1 MSPSQPTLQE
11 ESAHV
16 FHEVLLNDARLA
28 LPAKVRE
35 LAKKTVFN
43 SLAIPTPYIPVPL
56 KVTES
61 SAALWALAAT
71 YANAIVRERYA
82 IEQSATVNT
91 DLASLFLVSGLVARV
106 DGKPLTD
113 ADLAARYS
121 AYDLGHIFERW
132 RFNCTNVY
140 PTRDGRFF
148 HLHGSLNSDKTLT
161 MMRLPLY
168 RPEMT
173 DEMEI
178 IQEYCKAVS
187 QHDSQWLD
195 VEANEHWRQ
204 AGTICLTPDEF
215 RASEQGKAIANDAIY
230 SLEQV
235 DKHNLPPVPYV
246 SPGANKYRPLEG
258 IKILDISRVI
268 AAPTI
273 SKLAALY
280 GATVLRVSCASEP
293 ELGLL
298 LVDGNLGKLDTSI
311 NLKSTEGKKQFL
323 ELLQDADVVIDGYRP
338 GALEK
343 LGFGPRYLR
352 EIAKRRQKGIVILR
366 ENCYGWH
373 GPEVHRSG
381 WQQISDCF
389 TGVSWLVGR
398 FFGLD
403 EPVVPPLPNSDYQT
417 GIIGLI
423 GILAAVDRRANEGG
437 SYLIDVSLNQYNQFL
452 LSLGEYPEETQAALR
467 AQHQD
472 LKLRHYH
479 TIFTATQK
487 MIASLQ
493 SSVPSLFKNS
503 NWGNIDSDFHKEG
516 GMLEK
521 LTYVLP
527 PTTFDKTKPAYD
539 VGSCFPGTHEPR
551 WP

>member
-1 MSPSQPTLQE
+1 MSPSQPTLQQ
-11 ESAHV
+11 ESARV
-16 FHEVLLNDARLA
+16 FHEVLLKDARLA
-28 LPAKVRE
+28 LPSKVHE
-35 LAKKTVFN
+35 LAERTIFDA
-43 SLAIPTPYIPVPL
+43 LTIPTPYIPVSL

-71 YANAIVRERYA
+71 YANAIVRERYG
-82 IEQSATVNT
+82 IEQSASVNT

-121 AYDLGHIFERW
+121 VYDLGHIFERW

-148 HLHGSLNSDKTLT
+148 HLHGSLNPDKTLT
-161 MMRLPLY
+161 MMKLPLH
-168 RPEMT
+168 RPGIT

-195 VEANEHWRQ
+195 MEANEHWRQ
-204 AGTICLTPDEF
+204 AGTICLTPEEF
-215 RASEQGKAIANDAIY
+215 FASEQGKAIANDAIY

-235 DKHNLPPVPYV
+235 DEHSLPRYP
-246 SPGANKYRPLEG
+246 
-258 IKILDISRVI
+258 
-268 AAPTI
+268 PTI

-311 NLKSTEGKKQFL
+311 NLKSVEGKKQFL

-343 LGFGPRYLR
+343 LGFGRRYLR

-417 GIIGLI
+417 GIIGLV

-437 SYLIDVSLNQYNQFL
+437 SYLVDVSLNQYNQFL

-467 AQHQD
+467 AQHRD

-487 MIASLQ
+487 MIGSLQ
-493 SSVPSLFKNS
+493 GSVPSLFKS
-503 NWGNIDSDFHKEG
+503 SHWGNIESNFGKGD
-516 GMLEK
+516 GMLEN
-521 LTYVLP
+521 LSYVLP
-527 PTTFDKTKPAYD
+527 PTTFNKTKPAYD

-551 WP
+551 WPLPTS

>member
-11 ESAHV
+11 ELARV

-28 LPAKVRE
+28 LPAKVYE
-35 LAKKTVFN
+35 LAERTVFD
-43 SLAIPTPYIPVPL
+43 SLTIPTPYIPVPL

-71 YANAIVRERYA
+71 CANAIVRERYG

-106 DGKPLTD
+106 DGKLLAD
-113 ADLAARYS
+113 ADLVARYS
-121 AYDLGHIFERW
+121 AYDLGHIFEKW

-148 HLHGSLNSDKTLT
+148 HLHGSLNSNKTLT
-161 MMRLPLY
+161 MMKLPLY
-168 RPEMT
+168 RPDMT

-178 IQEYCKAVS
+178 IQEYCKA
-187 QHDSQWLD
+187 
-195 VEANEHWRQ
+195 
-204 AGTICLTPDEF
+204 
-215 RASEQGKAIANDAIY
+215 
-230 SLEQV
+230 
-235 DKHNLPPVPYV
+235 
-246 SPGANKYRPLEG
+246 
-258 IKILDISRVI
+258 
-268 AAPTI
+268 
-273 SKLAALY
+273 LAALY

-343 LGFGPRYLR
+343 LGFGRRYLR

-381 WQQISDCF
+381 WQQILDCF

-437 SYLIDVSLNQYNQFL
+437 SYLVDISLNQYNQFL

-467 AQHQD
+467 AQHPD
-472 LKLRHYH
+472 LKLRHYN
-479 TIFTATQK
+479 TIFTAT
-487 MIASLQ
+487 
-493 SSVPSLFKNS
+493 
-503 NWGNIDSDFHKEG
+503 
-516 GMLEK
+516 
-521 LTYVLP
+521 
-527 PTTFDKTKPAYD
+527 
-539 VGSCFPGTHEPR
+539 
-551 WP
+551 

>member
-1 MSPSQPTLQE
+1 MSPSQPTLQQ
-11 ESAHV
+11 ESARV
-16 FHEVLLNDARLA
+16 FHEVLLKDARLA
-28 LPAKVRE
+28 LPSKVHE
-35 LAKKTVFN
+35 LAERTIFDA
-43 SLAIPTPYIPVPL
+43 LTIPTPYIPVSL

-71 YANAIVRERYA
+71 YANAIVRERYG
-82 IEQSATVNT
+82 IEQSASVNT

-121 AYDLGHIFERW
+121 VYDLGHIFE
-132 RFNCTNVY
+132 
-140 PTRDGRFF
+140 
-148 HLHGSLNSDKTLT
+148 SLNPDKTLT
-161 MMRLPLY
+161 MMKLPLH
-168 RPEMT
+168 RPGIT

-195 VEANEHWRQ
+195 MEANEHWRQ
-204 AGTICLTPDEF
+204 AGTICLTPEEF
-215 RASEQGKAIANDAIY
+215 FASEQGKAIANDAIY

-235 DKHNLPPVPYV
+235 DEHSLPR
-246 SPGANKYRPLEG
+246 YR

-311 NLKSTEGKKQFL
+311 NLKSVEGKKQFL

-343 LGFGPRYLR
+343 LGFGRRYLR

-417 GIIGLI
+417 GIIGLV

-437 SYLIDVSLNQYNQFL
+437 SYLVDVSLNQYNQFL

-467 AQHQD
+467 AQHRD

-487 MIASLQ
+487 MIGSLQ
-493 SSVPSLFKNS
+493 GSVPSLFKS
-503 NWGNIDSDFHKEG
+503 SHWGNIESNFGKGD
-516 GMLEK
+516 GMLEN
-521 LTYVLP
+521 LSYVLP
-527 PTTFDKTKPAYD
+527 PTTFNKTKPAYD

-551 WP
+551 WPLPTS

>member
-1 MSPSQPTLQE
+1 MSPSQPSLQQ
-11 ESAHV
+11 ESARV

-28 LPAKVRE
+28 LPAKVQE
-35 LAKKTVFN
+35 LAERTTFDA
-43 SLAIPTPYIPVPL
+43 LAIPAPYIPVPL

-71 YANAIVRERYA
+71 YANAIVRERYG
-82 IEQSATVNT
+82 IEQSASVNT
-91 DLASLFLVSGLVARV
+91 DLASLFLVSGLVACV

-121 AYDLGHIFERW
+121 VYDLGHIFE
-132 RFNCTNVY
+132 
-140 PTRDGRFF
+140 
-148 HLHGSLNSDKTLT
+148 SLNPDKTLT
-161 MMRLPLY
+161 MMKLPLY
-168 RPEMT
+168 RPDIT

-195 VEANEHWRQ
+195 MEANEHWRQ

-230 SLEQV
+230 SMEQV
-235 DKHNLPPVPYV
+235 DEHILPPVPYL
-246 SPGANKYRPLEG
+246 SSSTNTYRPLEG

-273 SKLAALY
+273 SKLAAVY

-298 LVDGNLGKLDTSI
+298 LVDGNLGKLDTPI
-311 NLKSTEGKKQFL
+311 NLKSVEGKKQFL

-343 LGFGPRYLR
+343 LGFGRRYLR
-352 EIAKRRQKGIVILR
+352 EVARRRQKGIVILR

-417 GIIGLI
+417 GIIGLV

-437 SYLIDVSLNQYNQFL
+437 SYLVDISLNQYNQFL
-452 LSLGEYPEETQAALR
+452 LSLGEYPEEVQAALR

-487 MIASLQ
+487 MVKSLQ
-493 SSVPSLFKNS
+493 SSVPSLFKKS
-503 NWGNIDSDFHKEG
+503 HWGNIESNFGKGG
-516 GMLEK
+516 GMLEE

-527 PTTFDKTKPAYD
+527 PTTFNKTKPAYD